1 MSLVNTNDLDFRMSC
16 QKYLAGLVA
25 RKDFAEAARYF
36 ESLREVW
43 NDRTDVDS
51 GIMMRLGAKAYSSLG
66 DFSKALPLIRTAIL
80 SLAQSSGDSG
90 ELGDGYLTLGDILRD
105 MGNYNESE
113 KAYRDAESI
122 HRRNDDI
129 ARAGDALNRL
139 AGILFRKGDFEASLR
154 YLLEAVEAARRIND
168 NRRLAYLF
176 GNIGRVYTFLGK
188 LSAAEENIR
197 LNIEL
202 STQFRDDLEIARAYL
217 SLGYLQMQRERL
229 EEAAESFENALELIR
244 RGEFQN
250 EEIIYLTYCGE
261 LAVKEGRNE
270 DAERMLEEAVAKA
283 GKLAPESLLAARP
296 LRHLAELW
304 VRRENFRKALVYA
317 NSAMAAMKRLDDA
330 VEIGALHRIIAV
342 CQEALERPDKA
353 RAGYLESIELLQ
365 ERKAKFELA
374 ESLTVAG
381 ISSLFEAGK
390 KLIYLCRAEEIYA
403 ACGIAVKAEKTQRL
417 ISSVQPNSKN
427 SSGGEI
433 MSAETTVGFPTRSPR
448 MEGIVKQLHLLKSS
462 RLPLLLTGE
471 TGTGKDFMARYFHS
485 IARPT
490 GPYLAVNCAAVPDT
504 LIESELFGYQR
515 GAFTGADNNRRGLF
529 MAANRGVLLLDEIG
543 ELPLSLQAKLLS
555 ILETR
560 KLRPLGTSEEFELDL
575 IVIAAT
581 NRDLTEMV
589 KAGLFR
595 SDLYYRL
602 AGIAVEI
609 PPLRERK
616 EDIPFLLEFF
626 MRREGLL
633 SEGDRPSAEL
643 VRQFL
648 GYDWPGNIRQLEN
661 KVKQLAALSAM
672 ARDGSIAELARSFFD
687 TRREETANSL
697 FEQVEKFEKRLLME
711 ALAAANGNKS
721 EAARILSIHEST
733 LRAKMKRYCLETTV
747 N

>member
-1 MSLVNTNDLDFRMSC
+1 MSLVNTNDLDFRLSC

-36 ESLREVW
+36 ESVREVW

-51 GIMMRLGAKAYSSLG
+51 GTMMRLGAKAYGSLG

-80 SLAQSSGDSG
+80 SLAQSSGESG

-122 HRRNDDI
+122 HRRNDDT
-129 ARAGDALNRL
+129 AQAGDALNRL
-139 AGILFRKGDFEASLR
+139 AGILFRKGDFESSLR
-154 YLLEAVEAARRIND
+154 YLLEAVEAARRVND

-188 LSAAEENIR
+188 LSAAEDNIR

-217 SLGYLQMQRERL
+217 SLGYLQMQREHL
-229 EEAAESFENALELIR
+229 DKAAESFENAFELIQ
-244 RGEFQN
+244 RGNFLN
-250 EEIIYLTYCGE
+250 EEVIYLTYAGE
-261 LAVKEGRNE
+261 LAIKEGRYE
-270 DAERMLEEAVAKA
+270 EAEQRLEEAVAKA
-283 GKLAPESLLAARP
+283 GKIAPDSLLAARP
-296 LRHLAELW
+296 VRHLAELW
-304 VRRENFRKALVYA
+304 IRRENYRKALVYA
-317 NSAMAAMKRLDDA
+317 NAAMVAMRRLDDA
-330 VEIGALHRIIAV
+330 VEVGALHRIIAV
-342 CQEALERPDKA
+342 CQEALERTDKA

-374 ESLTVAG
+374 ESLTAAG
-381 ISSLFEAGK
+381 NSNLFEPGK
-390 KLIYLCRAEEIYA
+390 RLIYLCRAEEIYA
-403 ACGIAVKAEKTQRL
+403 ACGIGIKAEKAQRL
-417 ISSVQPNSKN
+417 ISSVQPNIRN
-427 SSGGEI
+427 RSGSEV
-433 MSAETTVGFPTRSPR
+433 MPTTETVGFVTRNPR
-448 MEGIVKQLHLLKSS
+448 LEGIVKQLHLLKNSS
-462 RLPLLLTGE
+462 LPLLLTGE

-543 ELPLSLQAKLLS
+543 ELPLTLQAKLLS
-555 ILETR
+555 ILETKR
-560 KLRPLGTSEEFELDL
+560 LRPLGTSEEFELDL

-602 AGIAVEI
+602 AGITVEI

-633 SEGDRPSAEL
+633 SEGDRPAAEL
-643 VRQFL
+643 VRQFI

-672 ARDGSIAELARSFFD
+672 ARDGSIVELACSFFD
-687 TRREETANSL
+687 SRREEPTNSL

>member
-1 MSLVNTNDLDFRMSC
+1 
-16 QKYLAGLVA
+16 
-25 RKDFAEAARYF
+25 
-36 ESLREVW
+36 
-43 NDRTDVDS
+43 
-51 GIMMRLGAKAYSSLG
+51 
-66 DFSKALPLIRTAIL
+66 
-80 SLAQSSGDSG
+80 
-90 ELGDGYLTLGDILRD
+90 
-105 MGNYNESE
+105 
-113 KAYRDAESI
+113 
-122 HRRNDDI
+122 
-129 ARAGDALNRL
+129 
-139 AGILFRKGDFEASLR
+139 
-154 YLLEAVEAARRIND
+154 
-168 NRRLAYLF
+168 
-176 GNIGRVYTFLGK
+176 
-188 LSAAEENIR
+188 
-197 LNIEL
+197 
-202 STQFRDDLEIARAYL
+202 
-217 SLGYLQMQRERL
+217 
-229 EEAAESFENALELIR
+229 
-244 RGEFQN
+244 
-250 EEIIYLTYCGE
+250 
-261 LAVKEGRNE
+261 
-270 DAERMLEEAVAKA
+270 
-283 GKLAPESLLAARP
+283 
-296 LRHLAELW
+296 
-304 VRRENFRKALVYA
+304 
-317 NSAMAAMKRLDDA
+317 
-330 VEIGALHRIIAV
+330 
-342 CQEALERPDKA
+342 
-353 RAGYLESIELLQ
+353 
-365 ERKAKFELA
+365 
-374 ESLTVAG
+374 
-381 ISSLFEAGK
+381 
-390 KLIYLCRAEEIYA
+390 
-403 ACGIAVKAEKTQRL
+403 
-417 ISSVQPNSKN
+417 
-427 SSGGEI
+427 
-433 MSAETTVGFPTRSPR
+433 